1 LLDVKNIV
9 PLPEGNALLL
19 LYLLMTTYETLLR
32 LAFRDPADQA
42 QFLTPAALAAYTGF
56 EHAAQRE
63 QSFRF
68 EQWRL
73 GVAMSLLRLLG
84 DLGDHDEARR
94 AAAVLH
100 QALSTARSPEDIDKQ
115 IGKEAKLFDQIY
127 TNLYVNEEGEA
138 LLDLFARTLDAD
150 APDFLGQVEAE
161 AVDLARELDFERE
174 SDEAE

>member
-1 LLDVKNIV
+1 
-9 PLPEGNALLL
+9 
-19 LYLLMTTYETLLR
+19 MTTYETLLH

-42 QFLTPAALAAYTGF
+42 QFLTPAALGAYSGF
-56 EHAAQRE
+56 ERAGARE

-84 DLGDHDEARR
+84 DLGDHQEARR

-100 QALSTARSPEDIDKQ
+100 QALSTARSPQDIDQQ
-115 IGKEAKLFDQIY
+115 IGKENKLFEQIY

-150 APDFLGQVEAE
+150 APDFLAQVEAE
-161 AVDLARELDFERE
+161 AVDLARELDFEAH
-174 SDEAE
+174 DEDE

>member
-1 LLDVKNIV
+1 
-9 PLPEGNALLL
+9 
-19 LYLLMTTYETLLR
+19 MTTYENLLR
-32 LAFRDPADQA
+32 LAFHTPADQERY
-42 QFLTPAALAAYTGF
+42 LTPAALQAHSGF
-56 EHAAQRE
+56 ERAAARD

-94 AAAVLH
+94 AADVLH
-100 QALSTARSPEDIDKQ
+100 RALSTANSPQDIDKQ
-115 IGKEAKLFDQIY
+115 IGKENKLFEQIY

-150 APDFLGQVEAE
+150 APDLLAQVEDE
-161 AVDLARELDFERE
+161 AVELAKTLDFEAE
-174 SDEAE
+174 NEDDEA

>member
-1 LLDVKNIV
+1 
-9 PLPEGNALLL
+9 
-19 LYLLMTTYETLLR
+19 MTTYETLLH
-32 LAFRDPADQA
+32 LAFHAPADQA
-42 QFLTPAALAAYTGF
+42 QYLTPAALGAYASF
-56 EHAAQRE
+56 EQASARE
-63 QSFRF
+63 QPFRF

-100 QALSTARSPEDIDKQ
+100 KALSTAQSPQDIDKQ
-115 IGKEAKLFDQIY
+115 IGKENKLFDQIY

-161 AVDLARELDFERE
+161 AVDLARELDFRPNE
-174 SDEAE
+174 DE